1 MEKSE
6 CFTSGSVCSSESRG
20 RCRGPCSEGGP
31 WAPGGEAGS
40 FCGARARVLQGPWP
54 RWAWGP
60 GRTSVCSNAPRVPL
74 YLPGSGNP
82 REEPARPAPAPCP
95 VGPGPGTSP
104 PGSSSCGPLGAP
116 GGRGVSVNWIWRCN
130 RMRQR
135 ARDQE
140 PHSRACLRLCQGPSL
155 GQRRAALSSLGGG
168 LRALGSRLLAS
179 GEAQRWL
186 PGVTVL
192 SRWRSQWMEPR

>member
-1 MEKSE
+1 MLHQRVCLLLREPGALPGALLGGRSVG
-6 CFTSGSVCSSESRG
+6 TWGGSGLVR
-20 RCRGPCSEGGP
+20 RCEGPCASGAPGRGGP
-31 WAPGGEAGS
+31 GD
-40 FCGARARVLQGPWP
+40 RAEPPFVATHP
-54 RWAWGP
+54 
-60 GRTSVCSNAPRVPL
+60 VC
-74 YLPGSGNP
+74 
-82 REEPARPAPAPCP
+82 
-95 VGPGPGTSP
+95 PGTSRAVETRGKSL
-104 PGSSSCGPLGAP
+104 PGRRLLPALWALGRAPRRLGPHPVAP
-116 GGRGVSVNWIWRCN
+116 SGLQEAGVYLSIGYDRCN
-130 RMRQR
+130 RMRQC